1 MNNIFQHMRE
11 GRSADE
17 VLFGEKTPTEESSFR
32 RLYDRELPLPAG
44 RMVQY
49 VNPNTNGH
57 MDYRVHKVISNEGSC
72 GIIYKM
78 NTPQHGEY
86 VVMKEFCPKA
96 LDTYRYT
103 NRVEDDYDSTNTV
116 EETVDGKTE
125 MKVYQNYQ
133 LHYDST
139 NEDIIKVLQKFQEEP
154 GRILGLLDDPNAED
168 AEQRFKDMNLAHP
181 FTGCFEWQGNHY
193 YVMKNVK
200 GVSLYEFIREKGNS
214 LTWKDKCLLMEQL
227 CNALGHLHRL
237 CVHQDVTPFNIL
249 VDENRHL
256 TLIDFGLATSFFNH
270 DAQTGSFHTK
280 GTPAFTDTTSHGTE
294 YGKLYE
300 KDGTPKPIIVIDIF
314 SIGMIFLYL
323 LNSIKYQGV
332 EKEDLIKRIAED
344 KLSLY
349 FEFERHE
356 TVSSQD
362 ELIQILQNRAANIL
376 AKDSVSY
383 EASLLRRFKSGDDTY
398 GPFENR
404 PKDTEEWMK
413 RLNAINDIE
422 ADVKGLPPT
431 DINLSYASQ
440 EVEGVAFETDDEV
453 VCIPHE
459 NTTDSSWVTVED
471 GKLHVTENNGDVE
484 RNMTVYVIK
493 GAEVKD
499 KYKVVQKVRQELSFI
514 PNTTSAVILPAN
526 DEKAKVKVIFETNGN
541 WEASC
546 NETWLKG
553 FKPQGKAGTHT
564 FELTAEPNKSVQMRD
579 TKIEWKVS
587 VDGKTE
593 KRELAFNQ
601 PGCGIELASD
611 LSYTLLADGEKKL
624 LKFKAGDNC
633 TVISDEK
640 WLTCSEVSSV
650 DTDGYRLVEL
660 VAGSNGM
667 TVEREV
673 HVTIDCC
680 GNKEVVTY
688 TQEAKKRKPEIDGI
702 PREPLRLLAND
713 KSRKVSFTFETNSD
727 WSINDKGGLDID
739 KTRGRAGRYTLQI
752 GANPN
757 MGLKERTFVFP
768 INLTVDGNSLDKS
781 VTCIQPGCGIK
792 LPTNPKLT
800 LPAKGKPFNFTFE
813 AGSHCTA
820 DITCFGKPVWLE
832 NRGVSRQ
839 SNGSCQLLLEPHDN
853 ETSEDRDAH
862 VTLTCEG
869 NQVSF
874 VLLQSGKVQSIV
886 PKVKFSQTEPVIFE
900 ASGGSCRLHVEA
912 DGPWTAYIENNSEW
926 VQIIGKDKGT
936 GNGSLVLKANPNTSV
951 QERDLVRLVVKPVN
965 GTNRDGDYILLCQMG
980 RVERTVDWRGWWLR
994 ARPVVL
1000 IACILLAIGA
1010 GYGIW
1015 WSARPALVFND
1026 AAYLEVGHD
1035 VSMAEWSFD
1044 TKGDWTAEVVDGTWL
1059 TLEQKSGH
1067 SGSNVLRA
1075 LFRPKTTYSSDS
1087 ARISLTCMDKS
1098 VTLKLER
1105 GYNRA
1110 DSLNH
1115 VLTELRE
1122 EMDRWNEN
1130 GRTGNAPNYDE
1141 LLNSIVRYAFHDRE
1155 GKPLYDTYRT
1165 VTGEL
1170 KDCRIGETHR
1180 VVDFK
1185 KNDQGKFSE
1194 IILEPIKKDR

>member
-1 MNNIFQHMRE
+1 MRE

-17 VLFGEKTPTEESSFR
+17 VLFGEKTPTVKSSFDR
-32 RLYDRELPLPAG
+32 HYDRELPLPAG

-49 VNPNTNGH
+49 VNPKTNGH

-96 LDTYRYT
+96 LNTYRYT
-103 NRVEDDYDSTNTV
+103 NGEVDDYESTNTV
-116 EETVDGKTE
+116 EEMVDGNTE
-125 MKVYQNYQ
+125 EKVYQNYQ
-133 LHYDST
+133 LHYDS
-139 NEDIIKVLQKFQEEP
+139 NNDVIEVFQKFKEEP

-256 TLIDFGLATSFFNH
+256 TLIDFGLATSFYNH

-280 GTPAFTDTTSHGTE
+280 GTPVFTDTTSFGTA
-294 YGKLYE
+294 YGELYE
-300 KDGTPKPIIVIDIF
+300 MAGNPKPILVLDIY

-323 LNSIKYQGV
+323 LNSGKYQDVDKKNLGDAI
-332 EKEDLIKRIAED
+332 EKDKRY
-344 KLSLY
+344 L
-349 FEFERHE
+349 FNHFERIGNE
-356 TVSSQD
+356 SSQV
-362 ELIQILQNRAANIL
+362 ELIQVLQYRAAVLL
-376 AKDSVSY
+376 ARDSVSY
-383 EASLLRRFKSGDDTY
+383 YEPLSGLINSKQHPY

-413 RLNAINDIE
+413 RLDAINGIE
-422 ADVKGLPPT
+422 AYVKGWEPT
-431 DINLSYASQ
+431 DINLSYAGQ
-440 EVEGVAFETDDEV
+440 DVEGVAFETDDEV
-453 VCIPHE
+453 VCIPE
-459 NTTDSSWVTVED
+459 GTTDSSWVTVKD
-471 GKLHVTENNGDVE
+471 GKLHVTENNGDDKRE
-484 RNMTVYVIK
+484 MTVYVIK

-499 KYKVVQKVRQELSFI
+499 KYKVVQKVRQAISFTLNDKS
-514 PNTTSAVILPAN
+514 PVILQAN
-526 DEKAKVKVIFETNGN
+526 DEKAKVEVIFETNGN

-546 NETWLKG
+546 NEEWLKG

-564 FELTAEPNKSVQMRD
+564 FELTAEPNNSVQMRG
-579 TKIEWKVS
+579 TKIEWTVS

-593 KRELAFNQ
+593 ERELAFTQ
-601 PGCGIELASD
+601 PGCGIELAPD
-611 LSYTLLADGEKKL
+611 LSYTLLADGEKKP
-624 LKFKAGDNC
+624 LKFKAGGNC
-633 TVISDEK
+633 TVTSDEK

-650 DTDGYRLVEL
+650 DTAGYRMVEL
-660 VAGSNGM
+660 VAGSNGK
-667 TVEREV
+667 TVVQEA

-680 GNKEVVTY
+680 GNKKVVTY
-688 TQEAKKRKPEIDGI
+688 TQEAQKREPEIDVI
-702 PREPLRLLAND
+702 SSEPLRLPAND
-713 KSRKVSFTFETNSD
+713 KSSKVSFTFETNSD
-727 WSINDKGGLDID
+727 WYIKDKGGLDID
-739 KTRGRAGRYTLQI
+739 KTKDSAGRYTLQI

-757 MGLKERTFVFP
+757 MGLKERTFVFT
-768 INLTVDGNSLDKS
+768 INLTVDGNSLDRF

-832 NRGVSRQ
+832 NRGVSRL
-839 SNGSCQLLLEPHDN
+839 SEGSYQLLLEPHDN
-853 ETSEDRDAH
+853 ETPDDRDAH

-874 VLLQSGKVQSIV
+874 DLLQSGKEQTIV

-900 ASGGSCRLHVEA
+900 ASGGSCKLDVEA
-912 DGPWTAYIENNSEW
+912 TGPWTAYFENNPKW

-965 GTNRDGDYILLCQMG
+965 GTNRDGDYILLSQMG

-994 ARPVVL
+994 TRPFVL
-1000 IACILLAIGA
+1000 IACILLAVGA

-1015 WSARPALVFND
+1015 WSARPALVLND

-1075 LFRPKTTYSSDS
+1075 LLRPKTTYSSDS

-1122 EMDRWNEN
+1122 EMDKWNGN

-1141 LLNSIVRYAFHDRE
+1141 LLKDMVKNAFHDRN
-1155 GKPLYDTYRT
+1155 GNPLYDNYRT
-1165 VTGEL
+1165 IRGMV

>member
-17 VLFGEKTPTEESSFR
+17 VLFGEAPVNARPQFKQLCGEK
-32 RLYDRELPLPAG
+32 LPLPAE
-44 RMVQY
+44 RKVTY
-49 VNPNTNGH
+49 KNPLNDSQI
-57 MDYRVHKVISNEGSC
+57 DYRVNRVLSNEGSC
-72 GIIYKM
+72 GIIYMMK
-78 NTPQHGEY
+78 TAEAGRV

-103 NRVEDDYDSTNTV
+103 NGVVNDYDSTHTV
-116 EETVDGKTE
+116 EEPVNGNTE
-125 MKVYQNYQ
+125 EKIYQNYQ

-139 NEDIIKVLQKFQEEP
+139 NDDIIKVFQKFKEEP
-154 GRILGLLDDPNAED
+154 KRILRLLPDPNAED
-168 AEQRFKDMNLAHP
+168 AAQQLHKMNLAHP
-181 FTGCFEWQGNHY
+181 FTECFEWQGNHY
-193 YVMKNVK
+193 YVMENVS
-200 GVSLYEFIREKGNS
+200 GVSLYEYVKDKGAS
-214 LTWKDKCLLMEQL
+214 LTWTDICSLMKQL
-227 CNALGHLHRL
+227 CNALAHLHKQ
-237 CVHQDVTPFNIL
+237 CVHQDVSPFNML
-249 VDENRHL
+249 VDENMHL
-256 TLIDFGLATSFFNH
+256 TLIDFGLATSFNVGN
-270 DAQTGSFHTK
+270 TGSFHTK
-280 GTPAFTDTTSHGTE
+280 GTPMFTDTTSRGTE
-294 YGKLYE
+294 YGKLYK
-300 KDGTPKPIIVIDIF
+300 KDGTPKPILVIDIY
-314 SIGMIFLYL
+314 SLGMIFLYL
-323 LNSIKYQGV
+323 LNSSKYHGV
-332 EKEDLIKRIAED
+332 EKEDLTKRIAED
-344 KLSLY
+344 KYNLY
-349 FEFERHE
+349 CKFERIAP
-356 TVSSQD
+356 VSSQD

-376 AKDSVSY
+376 ARDSVSF
-383 EASLLRRFKSGDDTY
+383 EESLNGQINSSQHPY

-404 PKDTEEWMK
+404 PKDTKEWLV
-413 RLNAINDIE
+413 RLKAINRIE
-422 ADVKGLPPT
+422 ADVKGLPSIN
-431 DINLSYASQ
+431 INLSYAGQ
-440 EVEGVAFETDDEV
+440 AVEGVAFESDDEV

-459 NTTDSSWVTVED
+459 NTKDSSWVTVED
-471 GKLHVTENNGDVE
+471 GKLHITENNGDDKRE
-484 RNMTVYVIK
+484 MTVYVIK

-499 KYKVVQKVRQELSFI
+499 KYNMVQKVRQELSFSL
-514 PNTTSAVILPAN
+514 NTTSPVILPAN
-526 DEKAKVKVIFETNGN
+526 DEKAKVEVIFETNGN

-546 NETWLKG
+546 KETWLKG
-553 FKPQGKAGTHT
+553 FKPQGRADKHT
-564 FELTAEPNKSVQMRD
+564 FELTAEPNKTVQMRG

-587 VDGKTE
+587 VDDKTE
-593 KRELAFNQ
+593 ERELAFTQ
-601 PGCGIELASD
+601 PGCGIELAPD
-611 LSYTLLADGEKKL
+611 LSYTFLDDGEKKL
-624 LKFKAGDNC
+624 LKFKAGGNC
-633 TVISDEK
+633 TVTSDEK
-640 WLTCSEVSSV
+640 WLTCGKVSSV
-650 DTDGYRLVEL
+650 DTDGYRMVEL

-680 GNKEVVTY
+680 GNKKVVTY
-688 TQEAKKRKPEIDGI
+688 TQEAQKRKPEIDGI
-702 PREPLRLLAND
+702 PREPLRLPAND
-713 KSRKVSFTFETNSD
+713 KSSKVSFTFETNSD
-727 WSINDKGGLDID
+727 WSIKDKGGLDID
-739 KTRGRAGRYTLQI
+739 KTKDKAGRYTLQI

-757 MGLKERTFVFP
+757 MGLKERRFVFP
-768 INLTVDGNSLDKS
+768 INLTVDGNSIDRF

-832 NRGVSRQ
+832 NRGVSRL
-839 SNGSCQLLLEPHDN
+839 SDGSYQLLLEPHDN
-853 ETSEDRDAH
+853 ETPDDRDAH

-874 VLLQSGKVQSIV
+874 DLLQSGKVQTIV

-900 ASGGSCRLHVEA
+900 ASGGSFKLDVEA
-912 DGPWTAYIENNSEW
+912 TGPWTAYFENNPKW
-926 VQIIGKDKGT
+926 VQIIGKDKGS

-1015 WSARPALVFND
+1015 WSARPALVLND
-1026 AAYLEVGHD
+1026 AAYLEVAHD
-1035 VSMAEWSFD
+1035 ASMAEWSFD

-1075 LFRPKTTYSSDS
+1075 LFRPNSKHSSHS

-1098 VTLKLER
+1098 VTLELKQ
-1105 GYNRA
+1105 GYNRV

-1122 EMDRWNEN
+1122 EMDKWNKN

-1141 LLNSIVRYAFHDRE
+1141 LLNNIVRYAFHDRE

-1194 IILEPIKKDR
+1194 IILEPIKDDR